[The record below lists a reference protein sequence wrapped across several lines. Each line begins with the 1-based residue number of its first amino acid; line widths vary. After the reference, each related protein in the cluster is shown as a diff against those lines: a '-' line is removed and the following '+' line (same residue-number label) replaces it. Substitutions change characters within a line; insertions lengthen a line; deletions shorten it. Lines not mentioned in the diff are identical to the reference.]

1 MNRILI
7 IVLILFPIFK
17 SFGQSVTVN
26 YDIDTNVFKVSE
38 PLNLWLDFL
47 NTKDDSLGSKYWN
60 SREVK
65 KYGRTSYFLIEKELQ
80 FGMDNYLKLLS
91 YSDIKVLS
99 IKKIE
104 DYFKITSLMEFKPK
118 EKTSNV
124 NYIFH
129 VYAGM
134 ENGKLKLF
142 NPLEINTRLYFKSTT
157 IGYIKYHYPKF
168 HIFNY
173 KLAKNQSD
181 YLFELS
187 NKFKVGIDTV
197 DYYFANTNTDLLK
210 VRGFDFLIG
219 NSGEEIPSGKADPK
233 NRIVYASGTG
243 EYYPHELIHFLL
255 NPQFPNC
262 HLWINEGVATYFGM
276 SRGKELDW
284 HLRKLNKY
292 LLEHP
297 EINLNN
303 MLELKTLDQWTEYRY
318 VLGGWIIKKV
328 FEKGSYE
335 LVKKMMNVGKEDMDF
350 YNAIEKYLGIKRQ
363 DLNFIIRK
371 ELENEYK

>member
-7 IVLILFPIFK
+7 IVLISFPIFT
-17 SFGQSVTVN
+17 SFGQSVIVN

-47 NTKDDSLGSKYWN
+47 NTKDDSLGSKFWN
-60 SREVK
+60 SQEVK
-65 KYGRTSYFLIEKELQ
+65 KYGKTSYFLIEKELQ

-104 DYFKITSLMEFKPK
+104 DYFKITSIMEFKPK
-118 EKTSNV
+118 EKASNV

-142 NPLEINTRLYFKSTT
+142 NPLEINTRLNFKSTT

-173 KLAKNQSD
+173 KLAKKQSD

-284 HLRKLNKY
+284 HLRKLNKH

-297 EINLNN
+297 EINLDN

-318 VLGGWIIKKV
+318 VLGGWVIKKV

-335 LVKKMMNVGKEDMDF
+335 LVKKMMNAGKGNADF
-350 YNAIEKYLGIKRQ
+350 YCAIEEYLGINRK
-363 DLNFIIRK
+363 DLNNVIRQELK
-371 ELENEYK
+371 EKYK

>member
-7 IVLILFPIFK
+7 IALLFPTFT

-47 NTKDDSLGSKYWN
+47 KTEDDSLGSKYWN

-65 KYGRTSYFLIEKELQ
+65 KYGKASYFLIEKELQ

-91 YSDIKVLS
+91 YSSIKILS
-99 IKKIE
+99 IKKINE
-104 DYFKITSLMEFKPK
+104 YFKITSIMEFKPK
-118 EKTSNV
+118 ENTCNV
-124 NYIFH
+124 QYIFH

-134 ENGKLKLF
+134 ENGELKLF
-142 NPLEINTRLYFKSTT
+142 NPLEINTKLNFNTTT

-168 HIFNY
+168 HHFNY
-173 KLAKNQSD
+173 ELAKKQND
-181 YLFELS
+181 YLVELS
-187 NKFKVGIDTV
+187 KNFKVKTDTV
-197 DYYFANTNTDLLK
+197 DYYFANTSSELLRA
-210 VRGFDFLIG
+210 RGFDFLIG
-219 NSGEEIPSGKADPK
+219 NSGEEIPSGKADSE
-233 NRIVYASGTG
+233 NRIVYASGIG
-243 EYYPHELIHFLL
+243 EYYPHELIHVLL
-255 NPQFPNC
+255 NPHFPNC

-284 HLRKLNKY
+284 HLKKLNKH

-303 MLELKTLDQWTEYRY
+303 MLELKSLDQYTDYRY
-318 VLGGWIIKKV
+318 VLGGLIIKKA

-335 LVKKMMNVGKEDMDF
+335 LVNKMMNAGKKDTDF
-350 YNAIEKYLGIKRQ
+350 YSAIEKYLGIKRQ
-363 DLNFIIRK
+363 ELNTIIRQELK
-371 ELENEYK
+371 EKY

>member
-1 MNRILI
+1 VRRILI
-7 IVLILFPIFK
+7 IALLFPIFT

-26 YDIDTNVFKVSE
+26 YDIDTNVFKISE

-60 SREVK
+60 SREVN
-65 KYGRTSYFLIEKELQ
+65 KYGETSYFLIEKELQ

-91 YSDIKVLS
+91 YSNIKILS
-99 IKKIE
+99 IKKIDE
-104 DYFKITSLMEFKPK
+104 YFKITSIMEFKPK
-118 EKTSNV
+118 EKICNIQ
-124 NYIFH
+124 YIFH

-134 ENGKLKLF
+134 ENGELKLF
-142 NPLEINTRLYFKSTT
+142 NPLDINTTLNFNTTT

-168 HIFNY
+168 HNFNY
-173 KLAKNQSD
+173 ELAEKQNN
-181 YLFELS
+181 YLVELS
-187 NKFKVGIDTV
+187 ENFKVKIDTV
-197 DYYFANTNTDLLK
+197 DYYFANTSTELLRA
-210 VRGFDFLIG
+210 RGFDFLIA
-219 NSGEEIPSGKADPK
+219 NSGAEIPSGKADPK
-233 NRIVYASGTG
+233 NRIVYASGIG

-255 NPQFPNC
+255 NPHFPNC

-276 SRGKELDW
+276 SRGKQLDW
-284 HLRKLNKY
+284 HLKKMNKH

-303 MLELKTLDQWTEYRY
+303 MLELRTLDQYTDYRY
-318 VLGGWIIKKV
+318 VLGGWLIKKA

-350 YNAIEKYLGIKRQ
+350 YNAIEQFLEIPREE
-363 DLNFIIRK
+363 LNSIIRTELK
-371 ELENEYK
+371 EKYK

>member
-7 IVLILFPIFK
+7 IALLFPTFT

-47 NTKDDSLGSKYWN
+47 KTEDDSLGSKYWN

-65 KYGRTSYFLIEKELQ
+65 KYGKASYFLIEKELQ

-91 YSDIKVLS
+91 YSSIKILS
-99 IKKIE
+99 IKKIKE
-104 DYFKITSLMEFKPK
+104 YFKITSIMEFKPK
-118 EKTSNV
+118 ENTCNV
-124 NYIFH
+124 QYIFH

-134 ENGKLKLF
+134 ENGELKLF
-142 NPLEINTRLYFKSTT
+142 NPLEINTKLNFNTTT

-168 HIFNY
+168 HHFNY
-173 KLAKNQSD
+173 ELAKKQND
-181 YLFELS
+181 YLVELS
-187 NKFKVGIDTV
+187 KNFKVKTDTV
-197 DYYFANTNTDLLK
+197 DYYFTNTSSELLRA
-210 VRGFDFLIG
+210 RGFDFLIG
-219 NSGEEIPSGKADPK
+219 NSGEEIPSGKADSE
-233 NRIVYASGTG
+233 NRIVYASGIG
-243 EYYPHELIHFLL
+243 EYYPHELIHVLL
-255 NPQFPNC
+255 NPHFPNC

-284 HLRKLNKY
+284 HLKKLNKH

-303 MLELKTLDQWTEYRY
+303 MLELKSLDQYTDYRY
-318 VLGGWIIKKV
+318 VLGGLIIKKA

-335 LVKKMMNVGKEDMDF
+335 LVNKMMNAGKKDTYF
-350 YNAIEKYLGIKRQ
+350 YSAIEKYLGIKRQ
-363 DLNFIIRK
+363 ELNTIIRQELK
-371 ELENEYK
+371 EKY

>member
-17 SFGQSVTVN
+17 SFGQSVTIN
-26 YDIDTNVFKVSE
+26 YDIDTNTFKVSE

-60 SREVK
+60 SCEVK
-65 KYGRTSYFLIEKELQ
+65 KYGETSYFLIEKELQ

-91 YSDIKVLS
+91 YSDIKIIS

-104 DYFKITSLMEFKPK
+104 NYFKITSIMEFKTK
-118 EKTSNV
+118 ERTSNV

-142 NPLEINTRLYFKSTT
+142 NPLEINTKLNFKSTT

-168 HIFNY
+168 HKFNY
-173 KLAKNQSD
+173 ELAKKQSD

-187 NKFKVGIDTV
+187 NKFKVDIDTV
-197 DYYFANTNTDLLK
+197 DYYFSNTNSELLE

-219 NSGEEIPSGKADPK
+219 NSGEKIPSGRADPA
-233 NRIVYASGTG
+233 NRIVYASGIG

-255 NPQFPNC
+255 NPKFPNC

-284 HLRKLNKY
+284 HLRKVNKY
-292 LLEHP
+292 LIEHP
-297 EINLNN
+297 EINLSE
-303 MLELKTLDQWTEYRY
+303 MLRLKTLDQYTDYRY
-318 VLGGWIIKKV
+318 VLGGWIIKKA
-328 FEKGSYE
+328 FEKGGYE
-335 LVKKMMNVGKEDMDF
+335 LVKKMMNSGKTKIDF
-350 YNAIEKYLGIKRQ
+350 YNAIEKHLGIKQ
-363 DLNFIIRK
+363 HDLNNKIRK
-371 ELENEYK
+371 ELSKEYE